1 MILITGVSGFI
12 GKPLLLKLVAK
23 YGKENVIAFTSKEI
37 KDINCLI
44 HGNYM
49 FDKKIFVEKGL
60 EEITTIIHAG
70 AFTPKSNLEANNL
83 ELCNSNISN
92 TQKLLE
98 ADLPKLKQVI
108 FLSTLDVYDAS
119 DKINEQSLV
128 NPVSL
133 YGNSKYYCEKYVE
146 KFSIQSGVDYKIL
159 RIGHVYG
166 PGEEN
171 YKKIIPVTIKKII
184 NSEKIDLFGFGDKL
198 RSFIFIDDVIDSI
211 INSIGAK
218 EKNQIINIVG
228 SRPIKIYDL
237 ILLIARILDNQI
249 EFNHFPPLK
258 GDRDLIFDNTKM
270 LEILKIK
277 ETPIEIGL
285 EKEISYMRNL

>member
-92 TQKLLE
+92 T
-98 ADLPKLKQVI
+98 
-108 FLSTLDVYDAS
+108 
-119 DKINEQSLV
+119 
-128 NPVSL
+128 
-133 YGNSKYYCEKYVE
+133 
-146 KFSIQSGVDYKIL
+146 
-159 RIGHVYG
+159 
-166 PGEEN
+166 
-171 YKKIIPVTIKKII
+171 
-184 NSEKIDLFGFGDKL
+184 FGF
-198 RSFIFIDDVIDSI
+198 IDNCS
-211 INSIGAK
+211 
-218 EKNQIINIVG
+218 
-228 SRPIKIYDL
+228 L
-237 ILLIARILDNQI
+237 
-249 EFNHFPPLK
+249 FN
-258 GDRDLIFDNTKM
+258 
-270 LEILKIK
+270 
-277 ETPIEIGL
+277 
-285 EKEISYMRNL
+285 

>member
-12 GKPLLLKLVAK
+12 GKPLLLKLVDK
-23 YGKENVIAFTSKEI
+23 FGKKNVIAFTSKRL
-37 KDINCLI
+37 KGINTI
-44 HGNYM
+44 MHDNYM
-49 FDKKIFVEKGL
+49 FDKKIFIDKGFEK
-60 EEITTIIHAG
+60 ITTIIHAG
-70 AFTPKSNLEANNL
+70 AYTPKSNLEADNL
-83 ELCNSNISN
+83 ELCNSNIFN

-98 ADLPKLKQVI
+98 ADFPNLQQVI
-108 FLSTLDVYDAS
+108 FLSTLDVYNTN
-119 DKINEQSLV
+119 DKINEQSAV

-133 YGNSKYYCEKYVE
+133 YGNSKFYCEKYVE
-146 KFSIQSGVDYKIL
+146 KFSLQRGVDFKIL

-171 YKKIIPVTIKKII
+171 YKKIIPITIKKII
-184 NSEKIDLFGFGDKL
+184 NGEKIDLFGFGEKL
-198 RSFIFIDDVIDSI
+198 RSFIYIDDVLDSI
-211 INSIGAK
+211 INSIETK
-218 EKNQIINIVG
+218 VKNQIINIVG

-237 ILLIARILDNQI
+237 ILLIASILDKQI
-249 EFNHFPPLK
+249 EFNHHPPLK

-285 EKEISYMRNL
+285 DEEITYMRNL